1 MLLFQIIWNST
12 TRGELLKFVDQQRAS
27 QGTDGSY
34 DLTESQSFTY
44 ESLSKELNVGNVY
57 LRVYNNQPDFE
68 ISDQEEFCIALLK
81 FIAKLVQQWNS
92 INLEENTMHQHV
104 SLDAST
110 SENFKVGDSTDEGK
124 MDGSSGKQST
134 GTDEDS
140 KVITNLQ
147 SGLTSLQ
154 VLLLKEYF
162 SQPFLCE
169 VHFLNCMPHLFIAE
183 SSDK

>member
-1 MLLFQIIWNST
+1 MLLFQIIWNSS

-27 QGTDGSY
+27 QGPDGSY

-81 FIAKLVQQWNS
+81 FIAELVQQWNS
-92 INLEENTMHQHV
+92 FNSEDSTMHKHD
-104 SLDAST
+104 SLVDTST
-110 SENFKVGDSTDEGK
+110 SENYEVGDSTDEGK
-124 MDGSSGKQST
+124 MDDSSEKQIT

-154 VLLLKEYF
+154 VLLLKVL
-162 SQPFLCE
+162 S
-169 VHFLNCMPHLFIAE
+169 
-183 SSDK
+183 